1 MKHLLYLPFILLAFS
16 CQKYDEGN
24 VYIQNKVHNVKLE
37 SINWGDYPLAYSLIP
52 GETSGVYNIVD
63 KEGTFPKSYVVSFYM
78 VRDDK
83 RVYLK
88 TELEYQLSAD
98 EDLTIVIT
106 DSTVVVNPL
115 LY

>member
-1 MKHLLYLPFILLAFS
+1 MKYILYFLFLLLAFS
-16 CQKYDEGN
+16 CQQYDEGK

-78 VRDDK
+78 VRGDK

-88 TELEYQLSAD
+88 TEQAYQLNAD